1 MPTHFDNPRG
11 SFRYHAAFLLGV
23 WGCGNSSDSDAARE
37 TAACADPLTAPQLV
51 LVDTVVLA
59 ESDSV
64 YLGNPA
70 ATFTSDGVG
79 RLYIP
84 DMGNNRLLRFS
95 PAGELERVFGRP
107 GRGPGE
113 FTGIGYA
120 ALVEP
125 GRVWQSDYRQRRIS
139 LFDTTGQPIREIAVD
154 GRLSSLH
161 QSGATIWAGLT
172 DHGTGLAVARIDATA
187 IADSIRPTMISVPSE
202 YDEYPVL
209 SSWDD
214 IRIAAWADTLVLAFG
229 GVDYLVRYDTSG
241 SPMDTAWVPTCR
253 RQGSPTEILG
263 KGFRSRPRN
272 SAEQDERD
280 QIVTKISGLLGMWRL
295 TDGHFLVWYQDPRW
309 DAGRILRSQA
319 YLSVLSPD
327 LSRACVD
334 AQLSA
339 PGSGR
344 THLSMV
350 DDLLLLLD
358 QVVSE
363 RGASPEVRSVVRRY
377 RIDTTR
383 CRWLETSKPGTPV
396 S

>member
-1 MPTHFDNPRG
+1 MPAHFDSRKE
-11 SFRYHAAFLLGV
+11 SFRYLTAFLLGV
-23 WGCGNSSDSDAARE
+23 WGCGNSSGSDAAHQP
-37 TAACADPLTAPQLV
+37 AVCGDPRTAPQLA

-59 ESDSV
+59 ESDSA

-70 ATFTSDGVG
+70 ATFTSDGTG
-79 RLYIP
+79 RLYVP

-95 PAGELERVFGRP
+95 PDGELERVFGRP

-139 LFDTTGQPIREIAVD
+139 LFDTTGRPIREIPVQ

-172 DHGTGLAVARIDATA
+172 DHGTGFAVARIDATVL
-187 IADSIRPTMISVPSE
+187 ADSLRATMIAIPRE

-214 IRIAAWADTLVLAFG
+214 VRIAAWADTLVLAFG
-229 GVDYLVRYDTSG
+229 GVDYLVRYDASG
-241 SPMDTAWVPTCR
+241 TPMDTAWVPACR
-253 RQGSPTEILG
+253 RQGSPREILER
-263 KGFRSRPRN
+263 GFKTRARSA
-272 SAEQDERD
+272 AEQDAMD
-280 QIVTKISGLLGMWRL
+280 QIVTRISGLLGMWRL
-295 TDGHFLVWYQDPRW
+295 SDGHFLVWYQDPRW
-309 DAGRILRSQA
+309 EPGRILRSTA

-334 AQLSA
+334 ARLSA

-344 THLSMV
+344 THLTMA
-350 DDLLLLLD
+350 DDQVLLLD
-358 QVVSE
+358 QVVVQQ
-363 RGASPEVRSVVRRY
+363 GASPQVRSVVRRY
-377 RIDTTR
+377 SIDIGA
-383 CRWLETSKPGTPV
+383 CEWLETTKPAEGV
-396 S
+396 K